1 MTFLTELK
9 TLDSQLT
16 LINQIIVDKSIKYF
30 YNSFMVSKVCV
41 VGSSNI
47 DQIAYVESTPA
58 DGETVFGN
66 EYKMGF
72 GGKGANQAVMSAL
85 MGADT
90 YMITCL
96 GDDVYAE
103 MTLDNY
109 KKNGVNVDHIQR
121 VPGSSG
127 VAPIWVD
134 SSGQNRIIVVSG
146 ANDLINGDDAV
157 ESIKKIDGLNAVIAQ
172 FEIPLEVTEKV
183 FEYAKSNNIT
193 TILNPAPAKIPSDSL
208 LDLTDWFIPNEVE
221 FETISGLNA
230 FEDSNLVNYSRTIN
244 SNLIVTLGENGAAYV
259 ENGVVN
265 KINAPKVTAIDTTG
279 AGDAFVGAFSF
290 ALASD
295 FTIEDSIKLGIE
307 RATDS
312 VTRTGTQSSYSK

>member
-1 MTFLTELK
+1 MA
-9 TLDSQLT
+9 
-16 LINQIIVDKSIKYF
+16 
-30 YNSFMVSKVCV
+30 SKICV

-47 DQIAYVESTPA
+47 DQIAYVESTPS

-72 GGKGANQAVMSAL
+72 GGKGANQAVMSGL
-85 MGADT
+85 MGAET

-96 GDDVYAE
+96 GDDVYAD
-103 MTLDNY
+103 MTIENY
-109 KKNGVNVDHIQR
+109 KNSGVNVDYIQR

-157 ESIKKIDGLNAVIAQ
+157 EAVKKIGDLNAIIGQ

-193 TILNPAPAKIPSDSL
+193 TILNPAPAKIPSSSL
-208 LDLTDWFIPNEVE
+208 LDITDWFIPNEVE
-221 FETISGLNA
+221 FETISGLSA
-230 FEDSNLVNYSRTIN
+230 FEDNNLINYSETIK
-244 SNLIVTLGENGAAYV
+244 SNLIVTLGEKGAAYI
-259 ENGVVN
+259 ENGVV
-265 KINAPKVTAIDTTG
+265 KKVGAPKVEAIDTTG
-279 AGDAFVGAFSF
+279 AGDAFVGAFSY
-290 ALASD
+290 AIASD
-295 FTIEDSIKLGIE
+295 FTIEDSVKLGIE
-307 RATDS
+307 RASDS
-312 VTRTGTQSSYSK
+312 VTKPGTQSSYSK

>member
-1 MTFLTELK
+1 MA
-9 TLDSQLT
+9 
-16 LINQIIVDKSIKYF
+16 
-30 YNSFMVSKVCV
+30 SKICV

-47 DQIAYVESTPA
+47 DQIAYVESTPS

-72 GGKGANQAVMSAL
+72 GGKGANQAVMSGL
-85 MGADT
+85 MGAET

-96 GDDVYAE
+96 GDDVYAD
-103 MTLDNY
+103 MTIENY
-109 KKNGVNVDHIQR
+109 KNSGVNVDYIQR

-157 ESIKKIDGLNAVIAQ
+157 EAVKKIGNLNAIIGQ

-193 TILNPAPAKIPSDSL
+193 TILNPAPAKIPSNSL
-208 LDLTDWFIPNEVE
+208 LDVTDWFIPNEVE
-221 FETISGLNA
+221 FETISGLSA
-230 FEDSNLVNYSRTIN
+230 FEDNNLINYSETIK
-244 SNLIVTLGENGAAYV
+244 SNLIVTLGEKGAAYI
-259 ENGVVN
+259 ENGVV
-265 KINAPKVTAIDTTG
+265 KKVGAPKVEAIDTTG
-279 AGDAFVGAFSF
+279 AGDAFVGAFSY
-290 ALASD
+290 AIASD
-295 FTIEDSIKLGIE
+295 FTIEDSVKLGIE
-307 RATDS
+307 RASDS
-312 VTRTGTQSSYSK
+312 VTKPGTQSSYSK

>member
-1 MTFLTELK
+1 MA
-9 TLDSQLT
+9 
-16 LINQIIVDKSIKYF
+16 
-30 YNSFMVSKVCV
+30 SKICV

-47 DQIAYVESTPA
+47 DQIAYVENTPS

-72 GGKGANQAVMSAL
+72 GGKGANQAVMSGL
-85 MGADT
+85 MGAET

-96 GDDVYAE
+96 GDDVYAD
-103 MTLDNY
+103 MTIENY
-109 KKNGVNVDHIQR
+109 KKNGVNVDYIQR

-157 ESIKKIDGLNAVIAQ
+157 EAIKKIGDLKAIIGQ

-193 TILNPAPAKIPSDSL
+193 TILNPAPAKIPSGSL
-208 LDLTDWFIPNEVE
+208 LDVTDWFIPNEVE
-221 FETISGLNA
+221 FETISGLSA
-230 FEDSNLVNYSRTIN
+230 FEDNNLINYSESIK
-244 SNLIVTLGENGAAYV
+244 SNLIVTLGEKGASYI
-259 ENGVVN
+259 ENGVV
-265 KINAPKVTAIDTTG
+265 KKVKAPKVKAIDTTG
-279 AGDAFVGAFSF
+279 AGDAFVGAFSY
-290 ALASD
+290 AIASD
-295 FTIEDSIKLGIE
+295 FTIEDSVKLGIE
-307 RATDS
+307 RASDS
-312 VTRTGTQSSYSK
+312 VTKPGTQSSYSK

>member
-1 MTFLTELK
+1 MA
-9 TLDSQLT
+9 
-16 LINQIIVDKSIKYF
+16 
-30 YNSFMVSKVCV
+30 SKICV

-47 DQIAYVESTPA
+47 DQIAYVESTPS

-72 GGKGANQAVMSAL
+72 GGKGANQAVMSGL
-85 MGADT
+85 MGAET

-96 GDDVYAE
+96 GDDVYAD
-103 MTLDNY
+103 MTIENY
-109 KKNGVNVDHIQR
+109 KNSGVNVDYIQR

-157 ESIKKIDGLNAVIAQ
+157 EAVEKIGNLNAIIGQ

-193 TILNPAPAKIPSDSL
+193 TILNPAPAKIPSSSL
-208 LDLTDWFIPNEVE
+208 LDVTDWFIPNEVE
-221 FETISGLNA
+221 FETISGLSA
-230 FEDSNLVNYSRTIN
+230 FEDNNLINYSETIK
-244 SNLIVTLGENGAAYV
+244 SNLIVTLGEKGAAYL
-259 ENGVVN
+259 ENGVV
-265 KINAPKVTAIDTTG
+265 KKVGAPKVEAIDTTG
-279 AGDAFVGAFSF
+279 AGDAFVGAFSY
-290 ALASD
+290 AIASD
-295 FTIEDSIKLGIE
+295 FTIEDSVKLGIE
-307 RATDS
+307 RASDS
-312 VTRTGTQSSYSK
+312 VTKPGTQSSYSK